1 MMSMSG
7 VVGGVIQQ
15 FVDQFG
21 QKVVVD
27 FQDFWSEHPQ
37 LQDQADGVL
46 SDMTALLKAVL
57 GVEE

>member
-1 MMSMSG
+1 MMSMAG
-7 VVGGVIQQ
+7 VAGGVIQQ
-15 FVDQFG
+15 FVDDFG

-27 FQDFWSEHPQ
+27 FQDFWSEYPQ